1 MFRTKNRREYIDEIV
16 KPLAYGLMNIFSA
29 SGIVFANKLV
39 FQTFGFKFTT
49 ALTWVHT
56 IFTLIGMRLFCRFG
70 MFERKVIPIHRL
82 FSLAGAFVAYIVC
95 CNLNLNYNTIGFYQ
109 ISKIAVAPAVLL
121 IEYVLFRK
129 TASTRVLLSVVV
141 VCCGIGVATVSDT
154 QVSAN
159 TLGLLIGLSAIIS
172 TASYQVF
179 AGSKQ
184 KELQAGSMQLLHEY
198 TPIASVLLGLM
209 IPFFEP
215 IGFNDPKPD
224 TLLGYHYS
232 AWAIVAILF
241 SAVLGLLV
249 SLSTFLV
256 IGATSSL
263 TYNVVGHL
271 KTCIILTGG
280 CLLFGDEMPLK
291 KFIGVCVSLLGMVW
305 YTNVKMEETKRAKEE
320 KEQLPLQNGHQR
332 IGIVEAAS
340 LLEERNK

>member
-1 MFRTKNRREYIDEIV
+1 MSRRSRREFTDEIV
-16 KPLAYGLMNIFSA
+16 KPAAYGLMNIVSA
-29 SGIVFANKLV
+29 SGIVFANKFV

-56 IFTLIGMRLFCRFG
+56 VFTLIGMRVFCRFG
-70 MFERKVIPIHRL
+70 MFERKVIPTSKL
-82 FSLAGAFVAYIVC
+82 VSLAGAFVAYIVC

-109 ISKIAVAPAVLL
+109 ISKIAVAPAVLI
-121 IEYVLFRK
+121 IEYILFRK
-129 TASTRVLLSVVV
+129 TASTRVLMSVMV
-141 VCCGIGVATVSDT
+141 VCCGIGVATVTDT
-154 QVSAN
+154 QVTASVM
-159 TLGLLIGLSAIIS
+159 GLLIGLSAVMS

-198 TPIASVLLGLM
+198 TPVASMLLGIM
-209 IPFFEP
+209 IPICEP
-215 IGFNDPKPD
+215 MGWVNR
-224 TLLGYHYS
+224 TEETVLGYHYTLG
-232 AWAIVAILF
+232 ACLAILL
-241 SAVLGLLV
+241 SAVLGLVV

-280 CLLFGDEMPLK
+280 CVMFGDEMPFK

-305 YTNVKMEETKRAKEE
+305 YTNVKMAEARATKEG
-320 KEQLPLQNGHQR
+320 LPKTHPTNGNTT
-332 IGIVEAAS
+332 IVATS
-340 LLEERNK
+340 LLDTRSKK

>member
-1 MFRTKNRREYIDEIV
+1 MPRSKQEFREEIL
-16 KPLAYGLMNIFSA
+16 KPVGYGLMNILSA

-56 IFTLIGMRLFCRFG
+56 IFTLIGMRIFCRFG
-70 MFERKVIPIHRL
+70 MFDRKVIPVTRVI
-82 FSLAGAFVAYIVC
+82 SLAAAFVAYIVC
-95 CNLNLNYNTIGFYQ
+95 CNLNLNFNTIGFYQ
-109 ISKIAVAPAVLL
+109 ISKIAVAPAVLV
-121 IEYVLFRK
+121 IEYMLFRK
-129 TASTRVLLSVVV
+129 TASTKVLLSVAV
-141 VCCGIGVATVSDT
+141 VCCGIGVATVTDT

-159 TLGLLIGLSAIIS
+159 SLGLLIGLSAIMS

-198 TPIASVLLGLM
+198 TPVASVLLGIM
-209 IPFFEP
+209 IPIFEP
-215 IGFNDPKPD
+215 MGWMERTPE
-224 TLLGYHYS
+224 TVLGYHYTF
-232 AWAIVAILF
+232 AACAAILF

-280 CLLFGDEMPLK
+280 CVLFGDEMPFK

-305 YTNVKMEETKRAKEE
+305 YTNVKMAEAWMAKES
-320 KEQLPLQNGHQR
+320 LPKSLPVTNGR
-332 IGIVEAAS
+332 VNGETTS
-340 LLEERNK
+340 LLDGRSK